1 MSRIKKTAETLLIKL
16 YATLLDNVSEIS
28 SKLNVSGIVTELK
41 TAIKRIMI
49 SHQNFQASFYLIVN
63 SKQLK
68 IDFLVGT

>member
-16 YATLLDNVSEIS
+16 YATLLDKVSEIS

-41 TAIKRIMI
+41 TAIKRIMM